1 MTSRF
6 YMYL

>member
-6 YMYL
+6 WK

>member
-6 YMYL
+6 WN

>member
-6 YMYL
+6 W